1 MTTVTAGF
9 LYGASLA
16 LFLSG
21 GVSADL
27 EGSMHHDETIQSHH
41 AKNESVYITKHDGLM
56 VFLAQQPALLI
67 SIMFFKT
74 LLTSAVAFGTA
85 FAQSKAGVEDLDKPR
100 RDLFEKDLSKCPGYK
115 ATNHRET
122 KSGFYADL
130 SLAGQAC
137 DVFGIDLPEL
147 KLEVEYQTE
156 DRLHVKI
163 LDTNNTVYQVPDDIF
178 PRPGYGQWASPK
190 NSKLKFDFKADP
202 FSFTVTRKDSG
213 EVLFDTSGSKLVFES
228 QYLYLK
234 TKLPERPYLYGL
246 GEHSDPFML
255 NATNYTRTIYT
266 RDAYG
271 CPNGQNLY
279 GAHPI
284 YFDHRKGGT
293 HGVFL
298 LNSNGMDVFI
308 DKKNGKQFLEY
319 NIIGGVLDFYFIAGP
334 TPRDVAK
341 QYAEITTLPLM
352 TPYWGLGFHQCR
364 YGYRDVYEVAGV
376 VANYSAAKIPLE
388 TMWTDI
394 DYMDRRR
401 IFTIDPERFPA
412 DKYKDLVDTIHA
424 RDQHYIV
431 MVDPAVYDM
440 EPNPALT
447 SGLQYDTFMKEPN
460 GSDYR
465 GVVWAG
471 PSVFPDWFNPNSQQ
485 YWNELFQNFFDGEHG
500 PNIDALWIDM
510 NEPANFFNRPYPGNN
525 TTPEN
530 FAKVDGDPPKAPPVR
545 DGPPARIPGFPESL
559 QPPSLRST
567 KREVATVAKT
577 TKRSVEVRTTPR
589 NRGVGRWAATRK
601 VWGQNKYGR
610 PGQGWQNGKKT
621 GSGCGPDECKGL
633 PNRELIQPPYMIQNG
648 AGPTLADSTT
658 DTDLVQSG
666 DYVQYDTHNLYGAQ
680 MSSHSHNAMRARRP
694 DKRALVITRSTF
706 AGSGKDVSHWL
717 GDNLSQWDQYRFSI
731 SQILQFASIY
741 QIPVVGADVCGFGG
755 NVTETLCAR
764 WATLGSFYTFFRN
777 HADITSQSQEFYRW
791 PKVTEAARN
800 GISIRYQ
807 LLDYIYTAIYK
818 QNQTGTPTLNPM
830 FFNYPKDKN
839 TYSIDLQFFYGDG
852 ILVSPVTKE
861 NSTKLEYYLPDDIF
875 YEWSTGKP
883 VRGKAQYESAEVD
896 VTDIMV
902 HYKGGLIYPQRV
914 ESANT
919 TKALRQKGFNL
930 VIAPGLDGKAEGSLY
945 LDDGESVV
953 QDTASEIDFKYN
965 KGKLSFDGT
974 FEYDAGVGIETITVL
989 GVKSKPK
996 GMDHAE
1002 YDAKNKKLVFTAN
1015 IPLTRKCHVD
1025 LF

>member
-1 MTTVTAGF
+1 
-9 LYGASLA
+9 
-16 LFLSG
+16 
-21 GVSADL
+21 
-27 EGSMHHDETIQSHH
+27 
-41 AKNESVYITKHDGLM
+41 
-56 VFLAQQPALLI
+56 
-67 SIMFFKT
+67 MFFKK
-74 LLTSAVAFGTA
+74 LLTSAAALTGTA
-85 FAQSKAGVEDLDKPR
+85 LAQSKAGVDDLDKPR

-115 ATNHRET
+115 ATKHWET
-122 KSGFYADL
+122 HSGFYADL
-130 SLAGQAC
+130 SLAGEAC
-137 DVFGIDLPEL
+137 DVFGIDLPKL

-178 PRPGYGQWASPK
+178 PRPGFGQWASPK

-202 FSFTVTRKDSG
+202 FSFTVSRRDTD
-213 EVLFDTSGSKLVFES
+213 EVLFDTSGSDLVFES
-228 QYLYLK
+228 QYVYLK
-234 TKLPERPYLYGL
+234 TKLPDHPHLYGL

-255 NATNYTRTIYT
+255 NSTNYTRTIYT
-266 RDAYG
+266 RDSYG
-271 CPNGQNLY
+271 TPKGQNLY

-284 YFDHRKGGT
+284 YFDHREKGT

-308 DKKNGKQFLEY
+308 DKKKDQQFLEY
-319 NIIGGVLDFYFIAGP
+319 NIIGGVLDFYFVAGP
-334 TPRDVAK
+334 SPREVAK
-341 QYAEITTLPLM
+341 QYAEIVTLPLM
-352 TPYWGLGFHQCR
+352 APYWGLGFHQCR
-364 YGYRDVYEVAGV
+364 YGYRDVYEVAAV
-376 VANYSAAKIPLE
+376 VANYSAAGIPLE

-412 DKYKDLVDTIHA
+412 DKYKDLVETIHA
-424 RDQHYIV
+424 RDQKYIV

-440 EPNPALT
+440 ESNPALD
-447 SGLQYDTFMKEPN
+447 SGLEYDTFMKEPN

-471 PSVFPDWFNPNSQQ
+471 PSVFPDWFNPNSQK
-485 YWNELFQNFFDGEHG
+485 YWNDLFINFFDGENG
-500 PNIDALWIDM
+500 PDIDGLWIDM

-525 TTPEN
+525 TTPEK
-530 FAKVDGDPPKAPPVR
+530 FAEIDGDPPKPPPVR
-545 DGPPARIPGFPESL
+545 DGPPAPIAGFPDSL
-559 QPPSLRST
+559 QPASSRHNT
-567 KREVATVAKT
+567 REVASIAKT
-577 TKRSVEVRTTPR
+577 TIHKRTVAARTTPR
-589 NRGVGRWAATRK
+589 SRGVGQWAAK
-601 VWGQNKYGR
+601 KHWGQNKYGR
-610 PGQGWQNGKKT
+610 PGSSWQSGKKT
-621 GSGCGPDECKGL
+621 GSGCGEDECKGL

-648 AGPTLADSTT
+648 AGPTLADGTT

-666 DYVQYDTHNLYGAQ
+666 DYLQYDTHNLYGAQ
-680 MSSHSHNAMRARRP
+680 MSTHSHNAMRARRP

-717 GDNLSQWDQYRFSI
+717 GDNLSIWDQYRFSI
-731 SQILQFASIY
+731 GQLLQFASIY

-777 HADITSQSQEFYRW
+777 HNEITAASQEFYRW
-791 PKVTEAARN
+791 PKVAEAART
-800 GISIRYQ
+800 GIAIRYK

-818 QNQTGTPTLNPM
+818 QNQTGTPTLNPL
-830 FFNYPKDKN
+830 FFNYPNDKN

-861 NSTKLEYYLPDDIF
+861 NSTELEYYLPDDIF

-883 VRGKAQYESAEVD
+883 VRGTGSYESAEVEL
-896 VTDIMV
+896 TDIMV
-902 HYKGGLIYPQRV
+902 HYKGGVIYPQRV

-919 TKALRQKGFNL
+919 TTALRKKGFNL
-930 VIAPGLDGKAEGSLY
+930 VIAPGLNGKAHGSLY

-953 QDTASEIDFKYN
+953 QDAVSEIDFSYT
-965 KGKLSFDGT
+965 KGKLSMSGS
-974 FEYDAGVGIETITVL
+974 FEYDAGVKIETITIL
-989 GVKSKPK
+989 GVDKKPK
-996 GMDHAE
+996 GTDHAE
-1002 YDAKNKKLVFTAN
+1002 YDSENKKLTFTADV
-1015 IPLTRKCHVD
+1015 PLTKKCYVD

>member
-1 MTTVTAGF
+1 M
-9 LYGASLA
+9 
-16 LFLSG
+16 LF
-21 GVSADL
+21 
-27 EGSMHHDETIQSHH
+27 
-41 AKNESVYITKHDGLM
+41 KK
-56 VFLAQQPALLI
+56 
-67 SIMFFKT
+67 
-74 LLTSAVAFGTA
+74 LLTVAFAGTA
-85 FAQSKAGVEDLDKPR
+85 LAQSKAGVGELDKPR

-115 ATNHRET
+115 VKGDIKET
-122 KSGFYADL
+122 VSGVSADL
-130 SLAGQAC
+130 VLAGQEC
-137 DVFGIDLPEL
+137 DVFGRDLNEL
-147 KLEVEYQTE
+147 RFQAEFQTP

-163 LDTNNTVYQVPDDIF
+163 FDKEQRVYQVPDEIF
-178 PRPGYGQWASPK
+178 PRPGYGQYIDKK
-190 NSKLKFDFKADP
+190 NPQRKLEFSYTKEPFTFK
-202 FSFTVTRKDSG
+202 VTRKDTG

-234 TKLPERPYLYGL
+234 TKLPEKSYLYGL

-255 NATNYTRTIYT
+255 NTTNYTRTIYT

-271 CPNGQNLY
+271 TPKGQNLY
-279 GAHPI
+279 GAHPV
-284 YFDHRKGGT
+284 YFDHREGGT

-298 LNSNGMDVFI
+298 LNSNGMDIYI
-308 DKKNGKQFLEY
+308 DKKDGKQYLEY
-319 NIIGGVLDFYFIAGP
+319 NIIGGVLDFYFMAGP
-334 TPRDVAK
+334 TPRDVAM
-341 QYAEITTLPLM
+341 QYAEITELPLM

-364 YGYRDVYEVAGV
+364 YGYRDVYEVAEV
-376 VANYSAAKIPLE
+376 VANYSAAGIPLE

-424 RDQHYIV
+424 RDQHYMV

-440 EPNPALT
+440 SSNLALDA
-447 SGLQYDTFMKEPN
+447 GKELDTFMKESN
-460 GSDYR
+460 GSTYR

-471 PSVFPDWFNPNSQQ
+471 PSVFPDWFHPKSQE
-485 YWNELFQNFFDGEHG
+485 YWSKLFVEFFDGERG
-500 PNIDALWIDM
+500 PDIDALWIDM

-545 DGPPARIPGFPESL
+545 DGPPRYIPGFPESL
-559 QPPSLRST
+559 QPKSLRSE
-567 KREVATVAKT
+567 KREVCGSGKL
-577 TKRSVEVRTTPR
+577 TKRCRTKAVRRPNHFKPGSDHGYKAWWERNFGLNKAPFTPLTHVPR
-589 NRGVGRWAATRK
+589 TGRWGSARK
-601 VWGQNKYGR
+601 IWGQNKYGT
-610 PGQGWQNGKKT
+610 PGHAWQNGDKNAKSDYWPTMPGPVKVRHEASKT
-621 GSGCGPDECKGL
+621 GSGCVKEQCKGL
-633 PNRELIQPPYMIQNG
+633 PGRELIQPPYMIQNG
-648 AGPTLADSTT
+648 AGPTLADSTA
-658 DTDLVQSG
+658 DTDVIQYG
-666 DYVQYDTHNLYGAQ
+666 GYAQYDTHNLWGAQ

-717 GDNLSQWDQYRFSI
+717 GDNLSRWDQYRFSI
-731 SQILQFASIY
+731 SQILQFAAIY

-777 HADITSQSQEFYRW
+777 HADITSKSQEFYRW
-791 PKVTEAARN
+791 PKVTQAARN
-800 GISIRYQ
+800 GINIRYQ

-818 QNQTGTPTLNPM
+818 QNQTGTPSLNPL

-839 TYSIDLQFFYGDG
+839 TFSIDLQFFYGDG

-861 NSTKLEYYLPDDIF
+861 NSTELEYYLPDDQF

-883 VRGKAQYESAEVD
+883 VRGKGEYHSAEVAI
-896 VTDIMV
+896 TDIML
-902 HYKGGLIYPQRV
+902 HYKGGIIYPQRV

-930 VIAPGLDGKAEGSLY
+930 VIAPGLDGNAEGSLY

-953 QDTASEIDFKYN
+953 QKAISEIDFKYSN
-965 KGKLSFDGT
+965 GKLSMEGT
-974 FEYDAGVGIETITVL
+974 FKYDAGVKIETITLL
-989 GVKSKPK
+989 GVGSQPK
-996 GMDHAE
+996 GTDHAE
-1002 YDAKNKKLVFTAN
+1002 YDAKNKKLVFAADV
-1015 IPLTRKCHVD
+1015 PLTKACKVD